1 MKILYFSW
9 LRERIGVPF
18 EELEVQSENVNDLIK
33 ELIRTDQKYALA
45 FEDIKSIR
53 VAVDQKLIQ
62 NLNVSIKNVKE
73 VAFFSSND
81 RWIIW
86 KKK

>member
-9 LRERIGVPF
+9 LREKIGVPF
-18 EELEVQSENVNDLIK
+18 EELEVQSEYVHDLII

-73 VAFFSSND
+73 VAFFPPMTGG
-81 RWIIW
+81 
-86 KKK
+86 

>member
-9 LRERIGVPF
+9 LREKIGVPF
-18 EELEVQSENVNDLIK
+18 EELEVQSENVYDLIK

-53 VAVDQKLIQ
+53 VAVDQKLIR
-62 NLNVSIKNVKE
+62 NLNESIKNVKE
-73 VAFFSSND
+73 VAFFPPMTGG
-81 RWIIW
+81 
-86 KKK
+86 

>member
-9 LRERIGVPF
+9 LREKIGVPF
-18 EELEVQSENVNDLIK
+18 EELEVQSENVYDLIK

-73 VAFFSSND
+73 VAFFPPMTGG
-81 RWIIW
+81 
-86 KKK
+86 

>member
-9 LRERIGVPF
+9 LREKIGVPF

-45 FEDIKSIR
+45 FEDTKSIR

-73 VAFFSSND
+73 VAFFPPMTGG
-81 RWIIW
+81 
-86 KKK
+86 

>member
-9 LRERIGVPF
+9 LREKIGVPF
-18 EELEVQSENVNDLIK
+18 EEIEVKSENVNDLIK

-73 VAFFSSND
+73 VAFFPPMTGG
-81 RWIIW
+81 
-86 KKK
+86 

>member
-9 LRERIGVPF
+9 LREKIGVPF
-18 EELEVQSENVNDLIK
+18 EELEVQSENVHDLIK
-33 ELIRTDQKYALA
+33 ELVRTDKKYALA

-73 VAFFSSND
+73 VAFFPPMTGG
-81 RWIIW
+81 
-86 KKK
+86 

>member
-9 LRERIGVPF
+9 LREKIGIPF
-18 EELEVQSENVNDLIK
+18 EELEVKSENVNDLIK

-73 VAFFSSND
+73 VAFFPPMTGG
-81 RWIIW
+81 
-86 KKK
+86 

>member
-9 LRERIGVPF
+9 LREKIGVPF
-18 EELEVQSENVNDLIK
+18 EELEVQSENVHDLIK
-33 ELIRTDQKYALA
+33 ELIRTDQKSALA

-62 NLNVSIKNVKE
+62 NLNVSIKDVKE
-73 VAFFSSND
+73 VAFFPPMTGG
-81 RWIIW
+81 
-86 KKK
+86 

>member
-9 LRERIGVPF
+9 LREKIGVPF
-18 EELEVQSENVNDLIK
+18 EELEVKSENVNDLIK

-73 VAFFSSND
+73 VAFFPPMTGG
-81 RWIIW
+81 
-86 KKK
+86 

>member
-9 LRERIGVPF
+9 LREKIGVPF
-18 EELEVQSENVNDLIK
+18 EELEVQSENVHDLIK
-33 ELIRTDQKYALA
+33 ELISTDQKYALA

-62 NLNVSIKNVKE
+62 NLNVSIKDVKE
-73 VAFFSSND
+73 VAFFPPMTGG
-81 RWIIW
+81 
-86 KKK
+86 

>member
-9 LRERIGVPF
+9 LREKIGVPF

-45 FEDIKSIR
+45 FEDTKSIR

-62 NLNVSIKNVKE
+62 DLNVSIKNVKE
-73 VAFFSSND
+73 VAFFPPMTGG
-81 RWIIW
+81 
-86 KKK
+86 

>member
-9 LRERIGVPF
+9 LREKIGVPF

-62 NLNVSIKNVKE
+62 NLTIKNVKE
-73 VAFFSSND
+73 VAFFPPMTGG
-81 RWIIW
+81 
-86 KKK
+86 

>member
-9 LRERIGVPF
+9 LREKIGVPF
-18 EELEVQSENVNDLIK
+18 EEIEVKSENVNDLIK
-33 ELIRTDQKYALA
+33 ELIKTDQKYALA

-62 NLNVSIKNVKE
+62 NLNVSIKKVKE
-73 VAFFSSND
+73 VAFFPPMTGG
-81 RWIIW
+81 
-86 KKK
+86 

>member
-9 LRERIGVPF
+9 LREKIGVPF
-18 EELEVQSENVNDLIK
+18 EEIEVKSENVNDLIK

-62 NLNVSIKNVKE
+62 NLNVSIKNAKE
-73 VAFFSSND
+73 VAFFPPMTGG
-81 RWIIW
+81 
-86 KKK
+86 

>member
-9 LRERIGVPF
+9 LREKIGVPF
-18 EELEVQSENVNDLIK
+18 EELEVKSENVNDLIK
-33 ELIRTDQKYALA
+33 ELIRIDQKYALA

-73 VAFFSSND
+73 VAFFPPMTGG
-81 RWIIW
+81 
-86 KKK
+86 

>member
-9 LRERIGVPF
+9 LREKIGVPF
-18 EELEVQSENVNDLIK
+18 EEIEVKSENVNDLIK

-62 NLNVSIKNVKE
+62 NLNVSIKNIKE
-73 VAFFSSND
+73 VAFFPPMTGG
-81 RWIIW
+81 
-86 KKK
+86 

>member
-9 LRERIGVPF
+9 LREKIGVPF

-53 VAVDQKLIQ
+53 VALDQKLIQ

-73 VAFFSSND
+73 VAFFPPMTGG
-81 RWIIW
+81 
-86 KKK
+86 

>member
-9 LRERIGVPF
+9 LREKIGVPF
-18 EELEVQSENVNDLIK
+18 EELEDQSENVNDLIK

-73 VAFFSSND
+73 VAFFPPMTGG
-81 RWIIW
+81 
-86 KKK
+86 

>member
-9 LRERIGVPF
+9 LREKIGVPF
-18 EELEVQSENVNDLIK
+18 EELEVQSENVYDLIK

-53 VAVDQKLIQ
+53 VAVDQKLIR

-73 VAFFSSND
+73 VAFFPPMTGG
-81 RWIIW
+81 
-86 KKK
+86 